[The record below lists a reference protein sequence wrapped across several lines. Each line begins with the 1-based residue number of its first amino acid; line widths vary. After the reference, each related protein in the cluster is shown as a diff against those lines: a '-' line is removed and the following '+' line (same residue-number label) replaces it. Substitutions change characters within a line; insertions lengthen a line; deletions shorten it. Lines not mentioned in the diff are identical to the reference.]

1 MGRRSTMPKQI
12 RRREAGQTAPGEL
25 TKRTEFRA
33 EDMSAKDRKQHAHN
47 APVRRAASKGRG
59 K

>member
-1 MGRRSTMPKQI
+1 MPKQI
-12 RRREAGQTAPGEL
+12 RNRDAGKTGEK
-25 TKRTEFRA
+25 TKPMEYRA
-33 EDMSAKDRKQHAHN
+33 ELRAENMSAKGRKQHAHN

>member
-1 MGRRSTMPKQI
+1 MPKQI
-12 RRREAGQTAPGEL
+12 RNRDTGETTPGEK
-25 TKRTEFRA
+25 TKPMEYRA
-33 EDMSAKDRKQHAHN
+33 ELRAENMSAKGRKQHAHN